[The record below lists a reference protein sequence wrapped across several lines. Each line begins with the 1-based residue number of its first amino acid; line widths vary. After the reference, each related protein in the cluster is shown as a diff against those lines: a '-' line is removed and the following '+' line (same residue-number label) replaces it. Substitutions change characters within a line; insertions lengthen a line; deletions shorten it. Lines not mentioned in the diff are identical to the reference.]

1 MNTGRQAMK
10 KFLLSVGMIL
20 ASALL
25 IAACE
30 TTTTRET
37 ASGAKPT
44 LSDSELETKIKN
56 GINTDSMIREANLS
70 VKADADDNQVTLSGT
85 VPTEALR
92 VRAVSLAKE
101 AHPGIILTDRIVV
114 KPAELTRADYTEE
127 KAREARDAA
136 KSAGE
141 KIGSS
146 LDDAW
151 IHTKIVS
158 KLIGN
163 STTPER
169 KINVDVVDNVVTLR
183 GAVQTAEQK
192 AEAERVAKD
201 TEGVKRV
208 VNRLKVDSTA

>member
-1 MNTGRQAMK
+1 M
-10 KFLLSVGMIL
+10 
-20 ASALL
+20 
-25 IAACE
+25 
-30 TTTTRET
+30 
-37 ASGAKPT
+37 
-44 LSDSELETKIKN
+44 
-56 GINTDSMIREANLS
+56 
-70 VKADADDNQVTLSGT
+70 
-85 VPTEALR
+85 
-92 VRAVSLAKE
+92 RAVSLAKE
-101 AHPGIILTDRIVV
+101 AHPGVILTDRIVV

-183 GAVQTAEQK
+183 GAVETAEQK
-192 AEAERVAKD
+192 TEAERVAKD

-208 VNRLKVDSTA
+208 VNRLRVDRTA